1 MRTVFEQACPICGRT
16 LEIRVAYLGR
26 RLTCGHCGG
35 RFVAAESVQTAP
47 PPSSELL
54 ARAEALLQKSEQQ
67 LSACKGPPGC

>member
-1 MRTVFEQACPICGRT
+1 MRTQYEQSCPICGRT
-16 LEIRVAYLGR
+16 LQIRVAYLGR

-35 RFVAAESVQTAP
+35 RFVAAGSVPTAA

-67 LSACKGPPGC
+67 LSVCKGPSGC